1 MTTQPEEIDLRGQP
15 KGVQLKAAM
24 GAVARAATGV
34 TISLLSD
41 EEIVVK
47 ALPLTAQNKGLRMKL
62 SMPSEGVWS
71 ISLMP
76 RTTPIDHQA
85 SS

>member
-1 MTTQPEEIDLRGQP
+1 MTTEPEEVDLRGKP
-15 KGVQLKAAM
+15 KSVQLKAAM
-24 GAVARAATGV
+24 DAVARAATGAS
-34 TISLLSD
+34 IHLLSD
-41 EEIVVK
+41 EEIILK
-47 ALPLTAQNKGLRMKL
+47 ALPLAAQSKGLRMKL

-76 RTTPIDHQA
+76 QITPMEHHA